1 MDRSAVELGQETC
14 SRAWMPC
21 QEVLSVAVLIGP
33 VAALLF
39 LSVYRQGSRS
49 PGPGCLLSRAVPWDL
64 APCTLQFGFVGADGQ
79 EAAPCLSQV
88 LLL

>member
-1 MDRSAVELGQETC
+1 MDRTAVELGLDATPGGAVC
-14 SRAWMPC
+14 GW
-21 QEVLSVAVLIGP
+21 AVLIGS

-39 LSVYRQGSRS
+39 LPLYRQGSRS
-49 PGPGCLLSRAVPWDL
+49 PGPQGLLSGAVPWDL
-64 APCTLQFGFVGADGQ
+64 APCTLQFGFVGTDGQ